1 MKSKD
6 PQLRMALKL
15 QSCLEQRQAAPDDPL
30 HAAIKGAL
38 SYARTLDQQLQCH
51 ELARRH
57 GWLSAAV
64 LVQEQLT
71 HQLRQLH
78 RSVTDAVNQVH
89 PVSALP
95 QQTLRDLYDELRQ
108 LSREFS
114 DVDLDLK
121 AGVVTA
127 VTEDI
132 ELKGFYLGPF
142 EIKLHLDRLAKA
154 ADSSVFEVTA
164 LDPHPAASNS
174 EVTHPHVRD
183 GEVCAGDA
191 TVPIASALREGRLV
205 DAFLALNSVLHN
217 YNPHSPFVALD
228 DWEGTECA
236 DCGSLIDGDGSYFCL
251 GCERD
256 FCDDCASAC
265 DICGD
270 TYCRACLEEDV
281 ETGHQCCRECREMCN
296 ACRRIVEN
304 EDFDRD
310 SGLCPQCLEKQPE
323 EEPNPTEPNNPNP
336 SQEQETNHES
346 NDHQRPDDDG
356 AKSKACGQAATA
368 PTANTAA

>member
-1 MKSKD
+1 MKTKD
-6 PQLRMALKL
+6 PELRMAVKL
-15 QSCLEQRQAAPDDPL
+15 QSCLERRQAAPDDPL

-38 SYARTLDQQLQCH
+38 SYARTLEQQLHCH
-51 ELARRH
+51 ELARRR

-78 RSVTDAVNQVH
+78 RAVTDAVNQIH

-95 QQTLRDLYDELRQ
+95 QPTLRDLYDEIRQ
-108 LSREFS
+108 LSHEFS
-114 DVDLDLK
+114 EVDLDIK
-121 AGVVTA
+121 AGVVMA

-132 ELKGFYLGPF
+132 ELQGYYLGPF
-142 EIKLHLDRLAKA
+142 EIKLHLARLVKL
-154 ADSSVFEVTA
+154 ADSSAFEVIA
-164 LDPHPAASNS
+164 LDPHPPASNS

-191 TVPIASALREGRLV
+191 TVAIASALREGRLV
-205 DAFLALNSVLHN
+205 DAFLALNSVLHT
-217 YNPHSPFVALD
+217 YNSHSPFVALD
-228 DWEGTECA
+228 DWEGTPCA
-236 DCGSLIDGDGSYFCL
+236 DCGDLIDGDGTYFCH

-256 FCDDCASAC
+256 FCDDCASSC
-265 DICGD
+265 DICGA

-281 ETGHQCCRECREMCN
+281 ESGHQCCRECRERCN

-310 SGLCPQCLEKQPE
+310 SGLCPQCLEKQQE
-323 EEPNPTEPNNPNP
+323 EEANATEPTNPNP
-336 SQEQETNHES
+336 SQEQEIHHEPD
-346 NDHQRPDDDG
+346 NHQRPDDHG
-356 AKSKACGQAATA
+356 AEPIACAQAATA
-368 PTANTAA
+368 DAAA